1 MIKDEVKTKFCN
13 DIIKMANNNGG
24 EYIDAVIEISEKYGF
39 GPEVGAK
46 LLNKPIIEK
55 IKIEGQEINLLPKMS
70 QLPF

>member
-1 MIKDEVKTKFCN
+1 MITDEVKNKFCN

-24 EYIDAVIEISEKYGF
+24 EYIEAVIELSEQYGF

-55 IKIEGQEINLLPKMS
+55 I
-70 QLPF
+70 